1 MSGRHAGH
9 WLDILAVLLSVGAGV
24 YLLLSRSPAGIN
36 SWFSVIAHGMGAY
49 FLAKGV
55 YMGRAL
61 HLQARIVDLLAGDEE
76 PARQA
81 PALRAREKAPPV

>member
-1 MSGRHAGH
+1 MSSRHAGH
-9 WLDILAVLLSVGAGV
+9 WLDIIAVLLSLGAGG
-24 YLLLSRSPAGIN
+24 YLLLTQSPAGAG

-76 PARQA
+76 PARQ
-81 PALRAREKAPPV
+81 PVLRAREKAPPA